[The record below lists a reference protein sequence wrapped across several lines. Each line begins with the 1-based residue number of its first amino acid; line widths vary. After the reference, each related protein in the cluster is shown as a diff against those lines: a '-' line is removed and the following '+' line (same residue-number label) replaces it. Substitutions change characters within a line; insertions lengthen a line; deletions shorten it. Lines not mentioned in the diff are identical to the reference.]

1 MTDTKKIRIAF
12 VLVVAEIILLAMTI
26 GFKAVM
32 DYNADRAGI
41 ATIIE
46 KAGR

>member
-1 MTDTKKIRIAF
+1 MTDSQKLRIAF
-12 VLVVAEIILLAMTI
+12 ALVAAEIILLVMTI
-26 GFKAVM
+26 GFKAAM
-32 DYNADRAGI
+32 DIQAERHGI

>member
-1 MTDTKKIRIAF
+1 MTDTQKLRIAF
-12 VLVVAEIILLAMTI
+12 VLVVAEIILLAMTL
-26 GFKAVM
+26 GFKAAM
-32 DYNADRAGI
+32 DIQAERHGI